1 MDTNTRTIIPLI
13 GAPNSGKS
21 TLFNWLTGSKQKAVN
36 YPGSTV
42 EYSRGHLLEVYK
54 CPVEVIDTPGIYSL
68 FPKTNDEEV
77 TANILKNNTYQKVI
91 LVVDATQLQ
100 RHLYIYK
107 QLHEAGYNII
117 IALMMTDLL
126 KKSKRQINIALLEQE
141 LGVKVF
147 PIEGRLG
154 AGVKELAA
162 MLDTETNTSGA
173 SINNLVRWDA
183 EKQQL
188 AHDTVTE
195 IMTKVTLYPQG
206 QASKN
211 LLDWTFKL
219 DQVFL
224 HSVLGITLFIS
235 FMFLVFASIFW
246 FAAPFMD
253 FIDGLFGSL
262 GEQILTLLPDT
273 LIGDFLANGVVASIG
288 AFAVFAPQIFI
299 LFFLIGVLEDSG
311 YLARAASLVDRFFS
325 KIGMNGKAFVPLL
338 SGFACAVPAMM
349 ATRTIENKKE
359 RWITMFILPIM
370 TCSARLP
377 VYALF
382 IAFLFHD
389 NPLLGGVVMALVYFV
404 SLAIGLIF
412 SAILNLLIKDKSPT
426 KFILELPLYRV
437 PMWKNITF
445 NSYKR
450 TMSYL
455 TKAGPVIFVLAL
467 IIWLAST
474 FPNYKEEDP
483 IKRFDTSYAASAG
496 HVIEPVFEPMGGDW
510 RIGAAMV
517 TTFAAREVFVGTLAI
532 LFKVTDEDE
541 DAQTQTLLERMKG
554 ATHADGS
561 PLFTFPL
568 VVALMVFFIF
578 ALQCIATF
586 AIAKKEM
593 NSTRFAV
600 IQLVSLNV
608 IAYIMA
614 VLTYQILNAF
624 A

>member
-1 MDTNTRTIIPLI
+1 MDPNSRTVIPLI

-21 TLFNWLTGSKQKAVN
+21 TLFNWLTGKKQRAVN

-42 EYSRGHLLEVYK
+42 EYSRGPLLEIYK
-54 CPVEVIDTPGIYSL
+54 CPAEVIDTPGIYSL

-77 TANILKNNTYQKVI
+77 TANILKNNDYKKVI
-91 LVVDATQLQ
+91 LVADATQLQ
-100 RHLYIYK
+100 RHLYIYR
-107 QLHEAGYNII
+107 QLHEAGYDII

-126 KKSKRQINIALLEQE
+126 KKSKSQINIPLLEQE
-141 LGVKVF
+141 LGVKII

-162 MLDTETNTSGA
+162 AIDTNADS
-173 SINNLVRWDA
+173 NNKIIPLSRWSA
-183 EKQQL
+183 EKQQDIQDSIR
-188 AHDTVTE
+188 DT
-195 IMTKVTLYPQG
+195 MTKVTVYPQG

-219 DQVFL
+219 DKIFL

-253 FIDGLFGSL
+253 FVDGLFGSL
-262 GEQILTLLPDT
+262 GGFILAALPDS
-273 LIGDFLANGVVASIG
+273 LIGDFLANGVVASVG

-325 KIGMNGKAFVPLL
+325 KIGMNGKSFVPLL

-389 NPLLGGVVMALVYFV
+389 NPLFGGVIMALVYFL
-404 SLAIGLIF
+404 SLSIGLIF
-412 SAILNLLIKDKSPT
+412 SAILNIFIKDNSPT

-445 NSYKR
+445 NAYKR
-450 TMSYL
+450 TVSYL
-455 TKAGPVIFVLAL
+455 TKAGPIIFTLAL
-467 IIWLAST
+467 IIWVGST
-474 FPNYKEEDP
+474 FPNYKEEDS

-496 HVIEPVFEPMGGDW
+496 HIIEPIFEPMGGDW
-510 RIGAAMV
+510 RIGTAML
-517 TTFAAREVFVGTLAI
+517 TAFAAREVFVGTLAI

-541 DAQTQTLLERMKG
+541 DAQAQTLLGRMKG

-568 VVALMVFFIF
+568 IIALMVFFIF

-593 NSTRFAV
+593 NSTKFAV
-600 IQLVSLNV
+600 VQLVSLNL

-614 VLTYQILNAF
+614 VLTYQILNRLT
-624 A
+624 

>member
-1 MDTNTRTIIPLI
+1 MDRNTRTTIPLI

-21 TLFNWLTGSKQKAVN
+21 TLFNWLTGARQRTVN

-42 EYSRGHLLEVYK
+42 EYSRGNLLPVYEK
-54 CPVEVIDTPGIYSL
+54 PVEVIDTPGIYSL
-68 FPKTNDEEV
+68 FPKSNDEEV
-77 TANILKNNTYQKVI
+77 TFKILNSGDFKKVI
-91 LVVDATQLQ
+91 LVADATQLQ
-100 RHLYIYK
+100 RHLYVFK
-107 QLHEAGYNII
+107 QLKESGYEVIV
-117 IALMMTDLL
+117 ALTMMDLV
-126 KKSKRQINIALLEQE
+126 KKSKRQINLQLLEQE
-141 LGVKVF
+141 LGARVI

-154 AGVKELAA
+154 GGIKELVAA
-162 MLDTETNTSGA
+162 IDTNA
-173 SINNLVRWDA
+173 SNANIQPLEKWNQ
-183 EKQQL
+183 EKQESTHKDIEEVL
-188 AHDTVTE
+188 
-195 IMTKVTLYPQG
+195 TKVSVYPQG
-206 QASKN
+206 LANKN
-211 LLDWTFKL
+211 VLDWTFKL
-219 DQVFL
+219 DQIFL
-224 HSVLGITLFIS
+224 HSFFGLTLFLS

-253 FIDGLFGSL
+253 FVDGLFGSA
-262 GEQILTLLPDT
+262 GELALQQFPDSLT
-273 LIGDFLANGVVASIG
+273 GDFLANGVIASIG

-325 KIGMNGKAFVPLL
+325 KLGMNGKSFVPLL

-389 NPLLGGVVMALVYFV
+389 RPLMGGIVMGLVYFA
-404 SLAIGLIF
+404 SLAVGLIIG
-412 SAILNLLIKDKSPT
+412 AILNVFMKNDSPS
-426 KFILELPLYRV
+426 KFILELPLYRM
-437 PMWKNITF
+437 PMWRSIFF

-455 TKAGPVIFVLAL
+455 TKAGPIIFVLAL
-467 IIWLAST
+467 IIWVAST
-474 FPNYKEEDP
+474 FPNYKEADP
-483 IKRFDTSYAASAG
+483 IQRFDSSYAAQIG

-517 TTFAAREVFVGTLAI
+517 TTFAAREVFVGTLAV

-541 DAQTQTLLERMKG
+541 DAQTQTLLERMGK

-568 VVALMVFFIF
+568 VMALMVFFVL

-600 IQLVSLNV
+600 TQIIVLNLL
-608 IAYIMA
+608 AYVMA
-614 VLTYQILNAF
+614 VITYQVLQMLA
-624 A
+624 

>member
-1 MDTNTRTIIPLI
+1 MDTNSRTVIPLI

-21 TLFNWLTGSKQKAVN
+21 TLFNWLTGAKQRTVN

-42 EYSRGHLLEVYK
+42 EYSRGSLLEIYK
-54 CPVEVIDTPGIYSL
+54 KPVEIIDTPGIYSL
-68 FPKTNDEEV
+68 FPKTSDEEV
-77 TANILKNNTYQKVI
+77 TVDILKANNYKKVI
-91 LVVDATQLQ
+91 LVIDATQLQ

-107 QLHEAGYNII
+107 QLQEAGYDII
-117 IALMMTDLL
+117 IAMMMTDLL
-126 KKSKRQINIALLEQE
+126 KKSKKQINIALLEQE
-141 LGVKVF
+141 LSVKII

-154 AGVKELAA
+154 AGVKDLAA
-162 MLDTETNTSGA
+162 AIDLELGSNTPSLA
-173 SINNLVRWDA
+173 NLPRWNA
-183 EKQQL
+183 EKQQSIQDNITDL
-188 AHDTVTE
+188 
-195 IMTKVTLYPQG
+195 MTKITVYPQG
-206 QASKN
+206 HDSKN

-219 DQVFL
+219 DKIFL
-224 HSVLGITLFIS
+224 HSFLGISLFIG
-235 FMFLVFASIFW
+235 FMFFVFASIFW

-253 FIDGLFGSL
+253 FVDGLFGSL
-262 GEQILTLLPDT
+262 GEYTLTMLPDS
-273 LIGDFLANGVVASIG
+273 LIGDFLANGVIASIG

-389 NPLLGGVVMALVYFV
+389 NPLLGGVVMALVYFL
-404 SLAIGLIF
+404 SLSIGLIF
-412 SAILNLLIKDKSPT
+412 SSILNFFIKDTSPT

-437 PMWKNITF
+437 PMWRNITF
-445 NSYKR
+445 NAYKR
-450 TMSYL
+450 MMSYL

-483 IKRFDTSYAASAG
+483 IKRFDTSYAASIG
-496 HVIEPVFEPMGGDW
+496 HVIEPVFAPMGGDW

-517 TTFAAREVFVGTLAI
+517 TTFAAREVFVGTLAV

-561 PLFTFPL
+561 PLFTLPL
-568 VVALMVFFIF
+568 VVSLMVFFIF

-593 NSTRFAV
+593 NSTKFAV
-600 IQLVSLNV
+600 IQLVTLNV

-614 VLTYQILNAF
+614 VATYQILSVLI
-624 A
+624 